1 MQRWRH
7 VRTQSFATLI
17 AVSLAV
23 LFAQGCTTRRVAQWY
38 IEPGLVELSSK
49 DEIERTFRSLFAD
62 YSSPSDRLSIK
73 EISTG
78 HAQFLFVTAFNYRGP
93 GIFSVY
99 AYERIKPDNWR
110 LRVVAPVVA
119 RQTAT
124 VSFEVDGETVSL
136 VHDGAVICK
145 LNGTAAPVR

>member
-7 VRTQSFATLI
+7 MRTQSLTTLI
-17 AVSLAV
+17 GLSLAV
-23 LFAQGCTTRRVAQWY
+23 LCAQGCATRRVAQWY
-38 IEPGLVELSSK
+38 IEPGLVELSSA

-62 YSSPSDRLSIK
+62 YSFPADRFSTK
-73 EISTG
+73 EILTG
-78 HAQFLFVTAFNYRGP
+78 NAHFLFVTAFNYRGP

-99 AYERIKPDNWR
+99 AYEQITPDNWR

-119 RQTAT
+119 RQTST
-124 VSFEVDGETVSL
+124 VNIEVDGDTVSL

-145 LNGTAAPVR
+145 LSGIAAAVR